1 MITYGHLKDHLAD
14 HAQLPLSVKLPDGG
28 LLPAHF
34 HITEVGHV
42 RKEFIDCGG
51 TRRSASACVLQ
62 TLVAH
67 DVDHRLLAGKLSKIL
82 GLAAELFDNSDIAVE
97 MEYDFGTTGLFTLD
111 DLSVS
116 DTAIELTL
124 GSKHTACL
132 APDKCGLD
140 DAPQSVNSS
149 ATANDRSS
157 FLNAAGP
164 KMASDPA
171 ANC

>member
-1 MITYGHLKDHLAD
+1 MITYGHLKDRLAD
-14 HAQLPLSVKLPDGG
+14 HAQLPLSIKLPDGSP
-28 LLPAHF
+28 LPAHF

-51 TRRSASACVLQ
+51 TRRSASTCVLQ

-67 DVDHRLLAGKLSKIL
+67 DVDHRLLAGKLAKIL
-82 GLAAELFDNSDIAVE
+82 DLATELFDSPDIAVE
-97 MEYDFGTTGLFTLD
+97 MEHDFGTTGLFTVD
-111 DLSVS
+111 DLAVS
-116 DTAIELTL
+116 DSAIELTL

-140 DAPQSVNSS
+140 DAPTEAVP
-149 ATANDRSS
+149 AVANERSS
-157 FLNAAGP
+157 FLNAPGP
-164 KMASDPA
+164 KMATDPA